1 VKEIVQVLASLV
13 LISGLSYKIT
23 FKGIMDLAFSVVFDK
38 TQFARIP
45 RFLNE
50 VRQVFAFRFAY
61 VG

>member
-1 VKEIVQVLASLV
+1 
-13 LISGLSYKIT
+13 
-23 FKGIMDLAFSVVFDK
+23 MDLAFSVVFDK